1 MPVEYTIDAGT
12 GFIRF
17 TTAGSPTPEE
27 QQEQWLRAL
36 ADPRAARPLRVLDDR
51 RQIERIGTPEDTIR
65 FSSDAKGRLD
75 LLRGARLAFV
85 ASKAVTF
92 GMTRMFEARSLEL
105 PFEVRP
111 FYDVAEA
118 EAWLAEP

>member
-1 MPVEYTIDAGT
+1 MPVGYTIDAGT

-27 QQEQWLRAL
+27 QQEQWIRAL
-36 ADPRAARPLRVLDDR
+36 ADPKAARPLRVLDDR
-51 RQIERIGTPEDTIR
+51 RQIERIGTPDHARR
-65 FSSDAKGRLD
+65 FGYEAQGQLD

-92 GMTRMFEARSLEL
+92 GMTRMFEGRSWEI